1 MNCECIN
8 IINRLKTS
16 LGELISALVNNRI
29 SSSLPST
36 DDGSY
41 QPNFNLLDGNNSSS
55 FDSNILLYI
64 CMILLAIV
72 TLSSMLSRRRRQL
85 GGNGS
90 SLH

>member
-1 MNCECIN
+1 MSCECIN
-8 IINRLKTS
+8 LINRLKTS
-16 LGELISALVNNRI
+16 LELLVSTLVRNRI
-29 SSSLPST
+29 NSGQPST

-41 QPNFNLLDGNNSSS
+41 QPNFNLIEGNNSGS
-55 FDSNILLYI
+55 FDGNILLYI

-90 SLH
+90 SLQ

>member
-16 LGELISALVNNRI
+16 LGALISTLVNNRI
-29 SSSLPST
+29 NSGLPST

-41 QPNFNLLDGNNSSS
+41 QPNFNLLDDNNSGS
-55 FDSNILLYI
+55 FDGNILLYI

>member
-8 IINRLKTS
+8 IINRFKTS
-16 LGELISALVNNRI
+16 LEALISTLVNNRI
-29 SSSLPST
+29 NSGLPST

-41 QPNFNLLDGNNSSS
+41 QPNFNLLDGNNSGS
-55 FDSNILLYI
+55 FDGNILLYI

-90 SLH
+90 SIH

>member
-16 LGELISALVNNRI
+16 LGELISTLVNNRI

-41 QPNFNLLDGNNSSS
+41 QPNFNLLDGNNSGS
-55 FDSNILLYI
+55 FDGNILVYV
-64 CMILLAIV
+64 CMILLAII
-72 TLSSMLSRRRRQL
+72 TLTSMFSRRRRQI
-85 GGNGS
+85 GGNNS
-90 SLH
+90 SLQ